1 MAVQGKAHSMTSRHQ
16 LEQVVVGG
24 ICTGCGAC
32 AAVSGEIVM
41 QDTPGGPQ
49 PRFLSHQPIPDLAF
63 EACPGKGI
71 DYPSLY
77 RSHYGRLPE
86 DWRVG
91 TVDGMWTGYAGD
103 PDIRRAGASGGVTT
117 AVLIHLLETR
127 RIDAAVIAR
136 QGVPSPE
143 KAGYHIA
150 RTREEILDCAQ
161 SVYIPVSMLDAL
173 REFKPGERYAMTC
186 VPEQSAAL
194 RVLQQAG
201 HEAALQVGYVL
212 GPYTGTALYPGAI
225 RTLLRSHGVRDEDAV
240 ASLKWRAGEWP
251 GYLEVITASGRVVRS
266 KKVYYNFLIPFFVT
280 QTSLQSMDF
289 ANEFTD
295 LSVGDAWSPKHEA
308 LGAGFSV
315 VTSRTP
321 AMTALLEEMRGRRLL
336 VLEPVDPLEASS
348 MHGHMIDFKK
358 RGGHLRNQWRRLL
371 GRAAPDY
378 GLHPVGTS
386 PGRYLVEV
394 VVSGLFA
401 IAGTAAARRALQ
413 LIPEKVIGPV
423 FNWLRLNWKAMSK
436 PTKRKGLRNLQMRCA
451 APAWRTQSS

>member
-1 MAVQGKAHSMTSRHQ
+1 MTSPDQ
-16 LEQVVVGG
+16 LEQVVSGG

-32 AAVSGEIVM
+32 ASLTDDIVM
-41 QDTPGGPQ
+41 EDTSKGPR
-49 PRFLSHQPIPDLAF
+49 PLFLSKESIPELAF
-63 EACPGKGI
+63 EACPGKGV
-71 DYPSLY
+71 DYPALY

-91 TVDGMWTGYAGD
+91 IVDGMWTGYAGD
-103 PDIRRAGASGGVTT
+103 PDTRRAGASGGVTT
-117 AVLIHLLETR
+117 AVLLHLLETK
-127 RIDAAVIAR
+127 RIDAAVVAK
-136 QGVPSPE
+136 QGVSSPE
-143 KAGYHIA
+143 KAGYYFA
-150 RTREEILDCAQ
+150 RTREDLLACTQ

-173 REFKPGERYAMTC
+173 RQFKPGERYAMTC

-201 HEAALQVGYVL
+201 HEAALQVQYVL

-225 RTLLRSHGVRDEDAV
+225 RTLLRSHGVRDEDAIT
-240 ASLKWRAGEWP
+240 SLKWRAGEWP

-280 QTSLQSMDF
+280 QASLQSMDF

-295 LSVGDAWSPKHEA
+295 LSVGDAWSPKYEA

-315 VTSRTP
+315 VASRQP
-321 AMTALLEEMRGRRLL
+321 AMTALLEEMREKRLL
-336 VLEPVDPLEASS
+336 VLEPVDPLEASE

-358 RGGHLRNQWRRLL
+358 RGGHIRNQWRRLL

-378 GLHPVGTS
+378 GLHPVGTAS
-386 PGRYLVEV
+386 SRYLVEV

-401 IAGTAAARRALQ
+401 IAGTPAARLVLQ

-436 PTKRKGLRNLQMRCA
+436 PTKRKGLKNLQMRCA
-451 APAWRTQSS
+451 SPAWRQSS

>member
-1 MAVQGKAHSMTSRHQ
+1 MLSARQKLEAV
-16 LEQVVVGG
+16 VFGG

-32 AAVSGEIVM
+32 AAVSSGGRM
-41 QDTPGGPQ
+41 MDTPLGPRPSFGQ
-49 PRFLSHQPIPDLAF
+49 DAIVPDLAF

-71 DYPSLY
+71 DYPALY
-77 RSHYGRLPE
+77 RSHYGHLPE

-91 TVDGMWTGYAGD
+91 IVDGMWTGYAGD
-103 PDIRRAGASGGVTT
+103 PDVRRAGASGGVTT
-117 AVLIHLLETR
+117 AVLLYLLETG
-127 RIDAAVIAR
+127 RIDAAVVAK
-136 QGVPSPE
+136 QGISSPE
-143 KAGYHIA
+143 KAGYFFA
-150 RTREEILDCAQ
+150 RTKEELLACTQ

-173 REFKPGERYAMTC
+173 REFKPGQRYAMTC

-201 HEAALQVGYVL
+201 HEAALQVDHVL

-225 RTLLRSHGVRDEDAV
+225 RTLLRSHGVKNEDAIT
-240 ASLKWRAGEWP
+240 SLKWRAGEWP

-295 LSVGDAWSPKHEA
+295 LSVGDAWSPKYEA

-315 VTSRTP
+315 VASRKP
-321 AMTALLEEMRGRRLL
+321 AMTALLKEMQEKRLL
-336 VLEPVDPLEASS
+336 EMESVDPLQASE

-358 RGGHLRNQWRRLL
+358 RGGYIRNQWRRLL
-371 GRAAPDY
+371 GLAAPDY
-378 GLHPVGTS
+378 GLHPMGTAPS
-386 PGRYLVEV
+386 RYVVEV
-394 VVSGLFA
+394 IVSGLFV
-401 IAGTAAARRALQ
+401 IAGTGLARWVLQ
-413 LIPEKVIGPV
+413 LIPERIIGPV

-436 PTKRKGLRNLQMRCA
+436 PTKRKGLKNLQMRCTT
-451 APAWRTQSS
+451 PTWRQTS